1 MSDPKPKREPEH
13 EQHLSGNGSRNGR
26 EELRIGVYVCHCGS
40 NIAGVIDV
48 KAVTD
53 FARELDDV
61 VVAKELMYACTDST
75 QREIT
80 QDIQERKLNRVVVA
94 ACSPKMHEPT
104 FRGAVERAGLN
115 KYLME
120 MANIR
125 EHASWVHKNGK
136 DATEKA
142 KDLVRMAVAR
152 ARLLQ
157 PLEEGE
163 VPIGDTALIVGGGI
177 AGIQA
182 ALDLADSGYKVILV
196 EKEPTIGGRM
206 AQLDKT
212 FPTLDCSTCI
222 LAPKM
227 AEVGRHPNITLY
239 TNSEVVGV
247 EGYVGNFNV
256 KIKQRAR
263 FVLPECTGCDDCV
276 PVCPVTV
283 FDEFNQQLSLR
294 KAIYKPFPQAVP
306 AEYVV
311 DIENC
316 LNEPPN
322 VIVCERCVEACGP
335 KVIDFQQALE
345 KEFEI
350 HADTVILATGVNP
363 FDPSRVERYGYD
375 QYDNVLSTIDME
387 RLFSSTGPTG
397 GKVVRPSD
405 RKPPKRVAF
414 IQCIGSRTLN
424 PEVPEFP
431 YCSGICCMVTIKQA
445 LLFKEKLPD
454 ADITVYYIDIRARGK
469 GFEEMYRRAREQG
482 VKFVRGIPGQIMEN
496 PDKTLTLIGENILLD
511 EMYEERYDLVV
522 LSVGLEARPES
533 KRVQQLFSVPI
544 DSTGFCMEK
553 HPKLE
558 PVDTPL
564 TGIFLAGAAE
574 SPKDIR
580 ESSIQGKAAASRA
593 ARLMKEGRIRV
604 EAIQAV
610 VEAELCTGCQLCVKT
625 CPFGAPS
632 VVDRKASINPAA
644 CQGCGTCAAECPAD
658 AILMQHFEDAQILAQ
673 IDAALA
679 EHPERKILTFC
690 CNWCSYNAADLAGTM
705 RLEYPAS
712 VRIIRTMCSGR
723 VDEAFVMHAF
733 KRGAGIVFITGCHE
747 GDCHYIRGNLKAKDR
762 VRRWRMK
769 LERKGINPERL
780 QLGWF
785 SAGEGAEFVA
795 RLRELDA
802 LLHRLSED
810 EVKKAVEVLS

>member
-1 MSDPKPKREPEH
+1 MSDQKREPE
-13 EQHLSGNGSRNGR
+13 QQLSGNGSRNGK
-26 EELRIGVYVCHCGS
+26 EELRVGVYVCHCGS

-48 KAVTD
+48 KEVAE
-53 FARELDDV
+53 FARGLDDV
-61 VVAKELMYACTDST
+61 VLAKNLLYACTDAT
-75 QREIT
+75 QREIIA
-80 QDIQERKLNRVVVA
+80 DIQEHKLNRVVVA

-104 FRGAVERAGLN
+104 FRAALERAGLN
-115 KYLME
+115 KYLLE

-125 EHASWVHKNGK
+125 EHASWVHRNGR

-142 KDLVRMAVAR
+142 KDIVRMAVAR

-157 PLEEGE
+157 PLEDSE
-163 VPIGDTALIVGGGI
+163 VPIGETALVIGGGI

-227 AEVGRHPNITLY
+227 AEVGRHPNITLL
-239 TNSEVVGV
+239 TNAEVMDVDGF
-247 EGYVGNFNV
+247 VGNFKV

-263 FVLPECTGCDDCV
+263 FVTADCTGCDDCV
-276 PVCPVTV
+276 PACPVTV
-283 FDEFNQQLSLR
+283 FDEFNQGLALR

-306 AEYVV
+306 AEYVI

-322 VIVCERCVEACGP
+322 VIVCERCVEACEP
-335 KVIDFQQALE
+335 KVIDFEMPLE
-345 KEFEI
+345 RELEVK
-350 HADTVILATGVNP
+350 ADTVIIATGANP
-363 FDPSRVERYGYD
+363 FDPARVERYGYAD
-375 QYDNVLSTIDME
+375 YDNVLSTIDLE
-387 RLFSSTGPTG
+387 RLFSSTGPTS
-397 GKVVRPSD
+397 GKIVRPSD
-405 RKPPKRVAF
+405 RKAPKRIAF
-414 IQCIGSRTLN
+414 IQCIGSRTTN

-445 LLFKEKLPD
+445 LLIKEKLPD
-454 ADITVYYIDIRARGK
+454 AEITVYYIDIRARGK

-482 VKFVRGIPGQIMEN
+482 VRFVRGIPGQILEN
-496 PDKTLTLIGENILLD
+496 ADKTLTLIGENILLD

-533 KRVQQLFSVPI
+533 KRVQQLFNVPI
-544 DSTGFCMEK
+544 DSTGFFMEK

-558 PVDTPL
+558 PVDTPI

-593 ARLMKEGRIRV
+593 SRLMKEGKIKV
-604 EAIQAV
+604 EAIKAV
-610 VEAELCTGCQLCVKT
+610 VETELCTGCQLCVKT

-632 VVDRKASINPAA
+632 VVDRKAQINEAA

-679 EHPERKILTFC
+679 ENPSQKILAFC

-705 RLEYPAS
+705 RLEYPPS

-733 KRGAGIVFITGCHE
+733 KKGAGIVFITGCHE
-747 GDCHYIRGNLKAKDR
+747 GDCHYLRGNLKAKER
-762 VRRWRMK
+762 VARWRKK

-785 SAGEGAEFVA
+785 SAGEGAEFAA
-795 RLRELDA
+795 RLHELDA
-802 LLHRLSED
+802 MLKEISD
-810 EVKKAVEVLS
+810 EEVQKAVEVLS